1 MFFKQ
6 NVRACMLDFA
16 FCSPGTSVAV
26 SSILIVLIM
35 VGRAAFV
42 FPLSFLINLFKKNKS
57 EKLSLKK
64 HVFCFCHSIIFFL
77 SYFIDLP
84 RHANNFLVVGG
95 NMVGWSHERCC
106 VYGTRL

>member
-1 MFFKQ
+1 
-6 NVRACMLDFA
+6 MLDFA

-42 FPLSFLINLFKKNKS
+42 FPLSFLINLFKKNQS
-57 EKLSLKK
+57 EKLSLRKQ
-64 HVFCFCHSIIFFL
+64 VCVLFL
-77 SYFIDLP
+77 SQYYFLPFPLFDLP
-84 RHANNFLVVGG
+84 RHANNFLFVGG